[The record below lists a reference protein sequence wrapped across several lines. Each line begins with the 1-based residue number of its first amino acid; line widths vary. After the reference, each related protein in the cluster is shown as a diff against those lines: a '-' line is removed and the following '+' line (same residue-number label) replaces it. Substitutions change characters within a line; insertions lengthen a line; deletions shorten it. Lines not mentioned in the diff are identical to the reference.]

1 MQELKNSTKLDKSYA
16 TYRKIINYQLPYKFS
31 YLDDWLLKK
40 SNLLLAESKQLYNK
54 INLQNNNISLLSKN
68 YKKYQRGTI
77 VKVDFGIGIG
87 SEMSQVHFAIVLNN
101 YDNYKNNVLTVINS
115 LIHNYIVEIEEKLSL
130 CKDDPIKITKMH
142 KVLNSYQLNDTNT
155 YACCSLIT
163 TISKTRIVSPIN
175 EYDIVGHKKCPKEIL
190 NLIDRAVND
199 RFTAKY

>member
-101 YDNYKNNVLTVINS
+101 YDNYKNNVLTVIPLTSNKGKF
-115 LIHNYIVEIEEKLSL
+115 N
-130 CKDDPIKITKMH
+130 
-142 KVLNSYQLNDTNT
+142 
-155 YACCSLIT
+155 
-163 TISKTRIVSPIN
+163 
-175 EYDIVGHKKCPKEIL
+175 L
-190 NLIDRAVND
+190 NL
-199 RFTAKY
+199 KYECKFV